1 MSGIHEITTIVI
13 GNDREF
19 FAPIDRFVPPHLR
32 KEFEQADLDEADMDI
47 MWCGDNKLVFMPQYL
62 DEGYVR
68 DICQLFGYRN
78 FHVVV
83 PVENA
88 GLCID
93 IVQDHHAW
101 NVLVET
107 IRLNPGV
114 RIIPFGNSPEFYEL
128 LAQLAQLELEFTSPE
143 TPDADHRWIVRYYD
157 TKVGCR
163 KLLEKAA
170 ARSTKIKLPWGRV
183 VNTWEEAQ
191 EVVRVL
197 TDRGLGVVFKANEG
211 GSGIGVNVYP
221 PQRLVTSEQVLAMLN
236 SVKNNPL
243 YTGEVPFIVEEYIP
257 PDFSHHG
264 VFPSVDVLM
273 TADGDIRIQAVD
285 AMVITHDENEV
296 GFYGCV
302 AGVGLFSPD
311 QTQML
316 ADMTLVVAEILRET
330 GYVGWFDVDYILSV
344 DGSIIPT
351 EVNLRRTSMC
361 YMVEIGQMLFGPD
374 FLDLCALR
382 SNDKYI
388 RNNLY
393 GYTYHNLQRLLAPVL
408 YQIESERRGVIIT
421 ECMRSQF
428 GRGKFGYLIVGI
440 DQDDTWRI
448 EQQMEQLLD
457 HA

>member
-1 MSGIHEITTIVI
+1 
-13 GNDREF
+13 
-19 FAPIDRFVPPHLR
+19 
-32 KEFEQADLDEADMDI
+32 
-47 MWCGDNKLVFMPQYL
+47 
-62 DEGYVR
+62 
-68 DICQLFGYRN
+68 
-78 FHVVV
+78 
-83 PVENA
+83 
-88 GLCID
+88 
-93 IVQDHHAW
+93 
-101 NVLVET
+101 
-107 IRLNPGV
+107 
-114 RIIPFGNSPEFYEL
+114 
-128 LAQLAQLELEFTSPE
+128 
-143 TPDADHRWIVRYYD
+143 
-157 TKVGCR
+157 
-163 KLLEKAA
+163 
-170 ARSTKIKLPWGRV
+170 
-183 VNTWEEAQ
+183 
-191 EVVRVL
+191 
-197 TDRGLGVVFKANEG
+197 VVFKANEG

-316 ADMTLVVAEILRET
+316 TDMTLVVAEILRET

-361 YMVEIGQMLFGPD
+361 YMVEIGRRLFGPE
-374 FLDLCALR
+374 FLSECAMR

-388 RNNLY
+388 RSNLY
-393 GYTYHNLQRLLAPVL
+393 GCTYADLRRLLAPIL
-408 YQIESERRGVIIT
+408 YPIDSSRRGLIIT
-421 ECMRSQF
+421 ECMRSAYD
-428 GRGKFGYLIVGI
+428 RGKFGYLIIGK

-448 EQQMEQLLD
+448 EQEMERLLAYA
-457 HA
+457 HFLWY